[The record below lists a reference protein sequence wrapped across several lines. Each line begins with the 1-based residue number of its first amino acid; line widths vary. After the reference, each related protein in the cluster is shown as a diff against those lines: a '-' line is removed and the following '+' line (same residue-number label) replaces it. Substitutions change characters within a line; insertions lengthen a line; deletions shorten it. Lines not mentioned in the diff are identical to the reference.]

1 MEKITAVLFAFLLL
15 ATSCEFSLKAI
26 EQSDE
31 EPLVEVL
38 RYDRLESRYLTTGDF
53 SALQQI
59 NTDYAE
65 ETRTLIENMLHLG
78 EVRDPSIN
86 SKFLSFYQDTVLQA
100 VILEVQTQY
109 ADMDD
114 INESLSRAFRQLQK
128 WLPDM
133 EVPVVYAQIGAFGQ
147 SIVVGEK
154 KVGISLD
161 KYLGA
166 DYPYYVNYFTQEQ
179 MATMKREYIVPDC
192 LAFYILSLYGLPDF
206 EHRTQKEKDLHM
218 GKVMWTVNKAL
229 GTRFFKTTF
238 VQQIDRYMASH
249 PSVTVSQLL
258 KED

>member
-1 MEKITAVLFAFLLL
+1 MFLLL
-15 ATSCEFSLKAI
+15 VSSCEFSLKAI

-31 EPLVEVL
+31 ERLVEVL

-53 SALQQI
+53 SALQQM

-65 ETRTLIENMLHLG
+65 ETRTLIEDMLRLG

-86 SKFLSFYQDTVLQA
+86 AKFLSFYQDTVLQA
-100 VILEVQTQY
+100 VIMDVQTQY

-114 INESLSRAFRQLQK
+114 VNESLSHAFRLLQK
-128 WLPDM
+128 WLPDL
-133 EVPVVYAQIGAFGQ
+133 EIPVIYTQIGAFGQ

-161 KYLGA
+161 KYLGT
-166 DYPYYVNYFTQEQ
+166 DYPYYANYFTPDQ
-179 MATMKREYIVPDC
+179 MKSMKREYIVPDC
-192 LAFYILSLYGLPDF
+192 LTFYILSIYGLPDF
-206 EHRTQKEKDLHM
+206 GHRTQKEKDLHM

-229 GTRFFKTTF
+229 GERFFKTPF

-258 KED
+258 KEN